1 MKGILD
7 KPKDMLVTEARL
19 TSKDTEFGTIR
30 IEQDDWWFSLTDDA
44 TDGEATDSQSLE
56 RLESHCTLA
65 VSSTKKMKT
74 IHKDS
79 VGVTL
84 GGDKKVLLQQWE
96 CVVLDADAE
105 TVQCEMHDLTNE
117 SNPIEYAEVL
127 WSEFNEY
134 DKPLLTEGAVFYWSI
149 GHLRRETGQVR
160 RFSET
165 RLRRMP
171 KLSKTKMQEISRK
184 VERLSGLLKRQQ

>member
-1 MKGILD
+1 MISIPNKQQI
-7 KPKDMLVTEARL
+7 MLLTEARL
-19 TSKDTEFGTIR
+19 TGNDIDVGTVR
-30 IEQDDWWFSLTDDA
+30 IDQDDWWFSMTDD
-44 TDGEATDSQSLE
+44 TTVVEATDSQFFE
-56 RLESHCTLA
+56 RVESQGTLVDPA
-65 VSSTKKMKT
+65 VKKMRS
-74 IHKDS
+74 ILKDS
-79 VGVTL
+79 VGIKL

-96 CVVLDADAE
+96 CVVLDTDSD
-105 TVQCEMHDLTNE
+105 VVYCEMHDLTNE
-117 SNPIEYAEVL
+117 QNPIEYAEVL

-171 KLSKTKMQEISRK
+171 KLSNAKMKEISRK
-184 VERLSGLLKRQQ
+184 VELLSGLRKRKQ

>member
-1 MKGILD
+1 MISILD
-7 KPKDMLVTEARL
+7 KPQIMLLTEARL
-19 TSKDTEFGTIR
+19 TGKDIELGTVR
-30 IEQDDWWFSLTDDA
+30 IDQDDWWFSMTDD
-44 TDGEATDSQSLE
+44 TTVVEATDSQFLE
-56 RLESHCTLA
+56 RIESQGTLVDSA
-65 VSSTKKMKT
+65 VKKMRT

-79 VGVTL
+79 VGVKL
-84 GGDKKVLLQQWE
+84 GGDKKVLLQLWE
-96 CVVLDADAE
+96 CVVLNADAAA
-105 TVQCEMHDLTNE
+105 VYCEMHDLTNE
-117 SNPIEYAEVL
+117 QNPIEYAEVL

-171 KLSKTKMQEISRK
+171 KLSKVKMKEISRK
-184 VERLSGLLKRQQ
+184 VERLSGICKRKQ

>member
-7 KPKDMLVTEARL
+7 KPENMLATEARL
-19 TSKDTEFGTIR
+19 TSKDTEIGTVR
-30 IEQDDWWFSLTDDA
+30 IKQDDWWFSLTDDA
-44 TDGEATDSQSLE
+44 TSGKATDSNSVKI
-56 RLESHCTLA
+56 LESHCTLA
-65 VSSTKKMKT
+65 DPTIKKMKT

-79 VGVTL
+79 VGVEL

-96 CVVLDADAE
+96 CIVLDADTEA
-105 TVQCEMHDLTNE
+105 VHCEMHDLTNE

-184 VERLSGLLKRQQ
+184 VERLSGLRKRQQ

>member
-1 MKGILD
+1 MTGILE
-7 KPKDMLVTEARL
+7 KPEIMLVTEARL
-19 TSKDTEFGTIR
+19 SNKDVKVGTDR
-30 IEQDDWWFSLTDDA
+30 IDQDDWWFSKSDETIDVDA
-44 TDGEATDSQSLE
+44 TDSLSPE
-56 RLESHCTLA
+56 IIGSLGTLA
-65 VSSTKKMKT
+65 DSAIKKIKA
-74 IHKDS
+74 IRKDS
-79 VGVTL
+79 VGVKL

-96 CVVLDADAE
+96 CVVLDSDAE
-105 TVQCEMHDLTNE
+105 AVHCEMYDLTNE
-117 SNPIEYAEVL
+117 SNPTEYAEVL

-171 KLSKTKMQEISRK
+171 KLSKSQKREISRK
-184 VERLSGLLKRQQ
+184 VERLNGLLKRKQ

>member
-1 MKGILD
+1 MDILERLGV
-7 KPKDMLVTEARL
+7 MSATEARL
-19 TSKDTEFGTIR
+19 ISNETEIGTVR
-30 IEQDDWWFSLTDDA
+30 IQQDDWWFSLIDNAD
-44 TDGEATDSQSLE
+44 DGEATDSHSLE
-56 RLESHCTLA
+56 KLESHCTLA
-65 VSSTKKMKT
+65 DPIIKKMKS

-79 VGVTL
+79 VGIKL
-84 GGDKKVLLQQWE
+84 GGDKKVLLQQRE

-105 TVQCEMHDLTNE
+105 AVHCEMHDLTNE

-165 RLRRMP
+165 RVRRMP
-171 KLSKTKMQEISRK
+171 KLSKSKMREISRK
-184 VERLSGLLKRQQ
+184 VERLSGLLK